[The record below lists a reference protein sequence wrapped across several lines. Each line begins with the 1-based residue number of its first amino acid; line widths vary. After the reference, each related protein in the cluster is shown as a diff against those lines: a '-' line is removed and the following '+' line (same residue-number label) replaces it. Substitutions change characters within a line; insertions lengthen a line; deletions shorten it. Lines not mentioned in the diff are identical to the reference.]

1 MELKD
6 KLQTALVV
14 VLAAASLSAKI
25 DAAPSY
31 VATPLGTLGGNGGYA
46 NAINQSGEITGFS
59 YLTNWTP
66 PAPDPSVAVHAF
78 VYRGG
83 VMHDL
88 GTLGGMDSEG
98 TAINASGQIVGFSS
112 LPTGQHP
119 FIYVRGLLRDLG
131 TLGGSDAQALAINY
145 RAQATGGSAIAGDEF
160 THAFLYSD
168 GVMTDLGTL
177 GGLNSVG
184 SGINAKGQVTG
195 RADVAPSSLN
205 CGSPNGHAFLYE
217 HGKMLDLGTL
227 SGGCSSLG
235 TAINDAGQIIGQSDL
250 NGFEGQHAFLWS
262 DGVMQ
267 DLGTLGGYSF
277 PIGLNYKGQV
287 VGSSIANDGQIHAF
301 LYTDGT
307 MYDLNQLVIGLE
319 GTLLSVAN
327 GINDRGQIV
336 ATGCEHTLLCQAFR
350 LDPVST
356 LGP

>member
-145 RAQATGGSAIAGDEF
+145 RAQATGGSAIAGDDRATQQPPFDQSVNHRRDRRLRQRQPAGE
-160 THAFLYSD
+160 LR
-168 GVMTDLGTL
+168 GLPVTL
-177 GGLNSVG
+177 RDH
-184 SGINAKGQVTG
+184 GQQPILRQG
-195 RADVAPSSLN
+195 QLRA
-205 CGSPNGHAFLYE
+205 G
-217 HGKMLDLGTL
+217 M
-227 SGGCSSLG
+227 
-235 TAINDAGQIIGQSDL
+235 
-250 NGFEGQHAFLWS
+250 FEGAGDAHERAKR
-262 DGVMQ
+262 VRC
-267 DLGTLGGYSF
+267 LGDSAGSF
-277 PIGLNYKGQV
+277 R
-287 VGSSIANDGQIHAF
+287 HW
-301 LYTDGT
+301 
-307 MYDLNQLVIGLE
+307 
-319 GTLLSVAN
+319 
-327 GINDRGQIV
+327 
-336 ATGCEHTLLCQAFR
+336 CH
-350 LDPVST
+350 PV
-356 LGP
+356 